1 MANANTNEKPLTA
14 EEKKDKAFKKL
25 IEKGKASGH
34 LTAQE
39 IAPITAVSGSLK
51 FHPR

>member
-14 EEKKDKAFKKL
+14 EEKKDKAFRKL

-34 LTAQE
+34 LTARYRC
-39 IAPITAVSGSLK
+39 S
-51 FHPR
+51 